1 MHHFFLLLSLSGK
14 IDAFI
19 KHGEKK
25 ATVEIELQRNPG
37 SVVIKREIEQGGA
50 RGKTAWYI
58 DGKGCKEEE
67 VKKLTKSQWRKGYII
82 YTLLFYNM
90 FYYHIVLCLLSLSFC
105 VSNWGY
111 RCMIA
116 VPETPFLGKCPLV
129 VLLFLF
135 LFSVFK

>member
-1 MHHFFLLLSLSGK
+1 MSSLARRCNIHVHPCMPPSSCHVLVLTPSLSYFLVPSLHEISMHHFFLLLSLSGK

-67 VKKLTKSQWRKGYII
+67 VKKLTKSQWRKGY
-82 YTLLFYNM
+82 
-90 FYYHIVLCLLSLSFC
+90 
-105 VSNWGY
+105 
-111 RCMIA
+111 
-116 VPETPFLGKCPLV
+116 FL
-129 VLLFLF
+129 
-135 LFSVFK
+135 

>member
-82 YTLLFYNM
+82 YTLLLCFITILFYVS
-90 FYYHIVLCLLSLSFC
+90 FPSLCVC
-105 VSNWGY
+105 RTGG
-111 RCMIA
+111 IGA
-116 VPETPFLGKCPLV
+116 
-129 VLLFLF
+129 
-135 LFSVFK
+135 